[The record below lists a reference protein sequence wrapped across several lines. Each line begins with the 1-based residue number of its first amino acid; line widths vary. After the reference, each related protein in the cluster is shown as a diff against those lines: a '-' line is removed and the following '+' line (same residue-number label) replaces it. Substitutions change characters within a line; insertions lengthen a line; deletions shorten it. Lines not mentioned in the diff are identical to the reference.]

1 MSFVD
6 EIFNLIIYINNLY
19 WSYIGWVLIVIVGTY
34 LTVISRALQFRA
46 LFNFR
51 KNLNSIL
58 AEAKTGKD
66 SGGIHPLKLYFAS
79 VGGMVGLGN
88 IVGISIALMIGGPG
102 SIFWTLIASS
112 FGMLLKYS
120 EIYLG
125 IKYRVKNESGSFD
138 GGPMY
143 YLQKAFNTKFFAYA
157 ATLLICLYGVETY
170 QFLVLVDRIE
180 HSFDLNR
187 NIVIFALLILVIYT
201 VIGGINRIANICTV
215 LMPIFMIIYMLITI
229 YIVLINIHI
238 VPAFFET
245 VIISAF
251 KGQAP
256 IGGFAGST
264 MILAS
269 YLGVS
274 RTVYSGDIG
283 IGYDSIVQSETR
295 IVNPK
300 KQANMAIYA
309 LFTDTL
315 ICVLTNTM
323 LGVTGAWYE
332 LNHLTPSDLV
342 STILADYFP
351 YSDLFMTVLLFF
363 AGFTTIIAYLAA
375 GTKCARFICP
385 KYGRIIYLL
394 YAIVSFV
401 LFCSL
406 SQEKVIIFMEL
417 ISGMLVL
424 INVAGILKL
433 RKELE
438 F

>member
-6 EIFNLIIYINNLY
+6 EIFNTIIYINNLY
-19 WSYIGWVLIVIVGTY
+19 WSYIGWILVVIIGTY
-34 LTVISRALQFRA
+34 LTVISRGLQFRA
-46 LFNFR
+46 LYNFR
-51 KNLNSIL
+51 HNLNAIL
-58 AEAKTGKD
+58 SEAKNGGD
-66 SGGIHPLKLYFAS
+66 GNGIHPLKLYFAS

-102 SIFWTLIASS
+102 SIFWTLMASA

-125 IKYRVKNESGSFD
+125 VKYRVRNDFGSFD

-143 YLQKAFNTKFFAYA
+143 YLQKAFNTKFLAYT

-180 HSFDLNR
+180 HSFELNR
-187 NIVIFALLILVIYT
+187 NVVIISLLALVIYT
-201 VIGGINRIANICTV
+201 AMGGINRLANICTV
-215 LMPIFMIIYMLITI
+215 LMPIFMILYILCTI
-229 YIVLINIHI
+229 YIIGANIDV
-238 VPAFFET
+238 VPEFFKT
-245 VIISAF
+245 VMISAF
-251 KGQAP
+251 QGQAP
-256 IGGFAGST
+256 VGGFAGST
-264 MILAS
+264 MIIAS

-283 IGYDSIVQSETR
+283 VGYDSIVQSETK

-300 KQANMAIYA
+300 KQATLAIYA

-323 LGVTGAWYE
+323 LGVTGAWYK
-332 LNHLTPSDLV
+332 LNDLSPSDLV
-342 STILADYFP
+342 ARTLSDYFP
-351 YSDLFMTVLLFF
+351 YSDIFTTFLLFF

-375 GTKCARFICP
+375 GTKCARFIHP

-401 LFCSL
+401 LFCSF

-417 ISGMLVL
+417 ISGLLVL
-424 INVAGILKL
+424 INVAGIFKL